1 MDNLKLIIQDDIKA
15 AMKNKDAFLL
25 GVLRMVSAAIKNKE
39 LEKRTK
45 VAKNEPARNASPA
58 RHADASHA
66 DWHSDTGGLP
76 EKLDELSQ
84 LTEEEIIGV
93 VSSEAKK
100 RKDAASEF
108 ESGGRPELAEKEL
121 KEAELLKKYLPE
133 QMLEDEIRELVV
145 EAVKK
150 VGATSP
156 QEMGKVMGALMPQ
169 LKGKA
174 DGAVVQKIVQEEL
187 KK

>member
-25 GVLRMVSAAIKNKE
+25 SVLRMVSAAIKNKE

-45 VAKNEPARNASPA
+45 LAKNEPA
-58 RHADASHA
+58 
-66 DWHSDTGGLP
+66 

-84 LTEEEIIGV
+84 LTEEEVVGV

-100 RKDAASEF
+100 RRDAASEF
-108 ESGGRPELAEKEL
+108 ESGGRSELAEKEL

-133 QMLEDEIRELVV
+133 QMSEDEIRRLVI
-145 EAVKK
+145 EAIKK

-156 QEMGKVMGALMPQ
+156 QEMGRVMGALMPQ
-169 LKGKA
+169 VKGKA
-174 DGAVVQKIVQEEL
+174 DGSLVQKIVQEEL
-187 KK
+187 SK